1 MHRMPRNVFYILLT
15 KSGPTKDQQMAA
27 IRRAVK
33 PARTD
38 EDYTDDL
45 TKRRRKSDHQFPAR
59 DTMIRQ
65 LRAGDV
71 VVVASPG
78 RLGIGR
84 DDIRRTLHDLARKGN
99 VLLDASTG
107 KRLLWTD
114 EIADH
119 VEFLEAGRREHTADV
134 LRGARA
140 ARKAAGIVY
149 RPEPKELPPNAEA
162 IWRDTAR
169 YTRQE
174 AGDACGV
181 HWRTLHNRFRGR
193 TEPMGTRGEG

>member
-1 MHRMPRNVFYILLT
+1 MPRNVLYILLT
-15 KSGPTKDQQMAA
+15 KSGPTREQQMAA
-27 IRRAVK
+27 IRKAVK
-33 PARTD
+33 PAKGD

-45 TKRRRKSDHQFPAR
+45 TKRRRKTDHRFPAR

-65 LRAGDV
+65 LRRGDV

-84 DDIRRTLHDLARKGN
+84 EDIRGALHELARKGN
-99 VLLDASTG
+99 VLLDAITG
-107 KRLLWTD
+107 KRLFWTD

-119 VEFLEAGRREHTADV
+119 LAFLDAGAREHTADI

-149 RPEPKELPPNAEA
+149 RPEKKALPGDAEA
-162 IWRDTAR
+162 VWRDTVR
-169 YTRQE
+169 YTRAE
-174 AGDACGV
+174 AAARCGV
-181 HWRTLHNRFRGR
+181 SWRTLHNRFRGR
-193 TEPMGTRGEG
+193 TEPMGTRGET